1 MMQVIEKSKRKN
13 GIVVQLRQGT
23 KSVGFT
29 IHTDEKLE
37 SLKKTIIDGLQQHN

>member
-1 MMQVIEKSKRKN
+1 MQVIEKSKLKN
-13 GIVVQLRQGT
+13 GVVVQLRQGK

-29 IHTDEKLE
+29 IHTDMSLQ